1 MKGKEKNRRK
11 EMKGKYNLLRVR
23 TALWLERPGYLVY
36 HHVAPSTVFGANRCR
51 LE

>member
-11 EMKGKYNLLRVR
+11 EMKGKYNLLIRVR

-36 HHVAPSTVFGANRCR
+36 HHVAPSTVFEAIGVA
-51 LE
+51 